1 MQKSLWKKQREV
13 QKLLENVYII
23 TIEDILWKIYKI
35 KRKSSIIFA
44 HELVLHFVNANNLN
58 PYASYTYSQEDQQ
71 QLIDRRWGVMTI
83 YIYHDYLLNCK
94 YHIKVIYTHTSEMN
108 AVL

>member
-1 MQKSLWKKQREV
+1 MQKSLRKKQREV

-35 KRKSSIIFA
+35 KRKSSITFA

-58 PYASYTYSQEDQQ
+58 SLSILYLFS
-71 QLIDRRWGVMTI
+71 RRPTT
-83 YIYHDYLLNCK
+83 
-94 YHIKVIYTHTSEMN
+94 THR
-108 AVL
+108 